1 MCRVSA
7 LLIAL
12 VATGA
17 PVVAGAQPSLAER
30 VRGTGTRTVA
40 FTTRTRAEACG
51 DGRTSF
57 SDGLIGSRSR
67 IYTNDRVYYG
77 TDWMILTHAGWDSRI
92 PPCEHGPMRVLVR
105 VVDGSPS
112 WVRAA
117 VGPATAFPALA
128 DTITDL
134 GTVGSSEAGT
144 FLREVVRGSQGRAA
158 TDAMEPLVLV
168 DSAPRWETLAAA
180 AGDTTR
186 LVRYRRRAADIL
198 ARAAAATLG
207 PVPVEDD
214 SPRANERREAVNA
227 FARRRDPAD
236 DPVPQLLAL
245 ARQNPHL
252 EARVAALYQLGQ
264 TGDPRAVPLFASM
277 LGVRVP

>member
-1 MCRVSA
+1 
-7 LLIAL
+7 
-12 VATGA
+12 
-17 PVVAGAQPSLAER
+17 
-30 VRGTGTRTVA
+30 VRGAGTRTVS
-40 FTTRTRAEACG
+40 FTTRTRAEVCG

-67 IYTNDRVYYG
+67 IYTNERVFVSYDG
-77 TDWMILTHAGWDSRI
+77 MVLTHEGWDSRI
-92 PPCEHGPMRVLVR
+92 PPCEHGPMRVLLR
-105 VVDGSPS
+105 IVDGSPS
-112 WVRAA
+112 WMRVA
-117 VGPATAFPALA
+117 VGPASAFPTLT
-128 DTITDL
+128 DTIADL
-134 GTVGSSEAGT
+134 GIVAPSEAGT
-144 FLREVVRGSQGRAA
+144 FLRGLVRAGQGRVA

-207 PVPVEDD
+207 TVPLEDD
-214 SPRANERREAVNA
+214 NPQATDRREAVNA
-227 FARRRDPAD
+227 FARRRNPTD
-236 DPVPQLLAL
+236 DPVPQLLAV
-245 ARQNPHL
+245 ARENPHR

-277 LGVRVP
+277 LGVRTP